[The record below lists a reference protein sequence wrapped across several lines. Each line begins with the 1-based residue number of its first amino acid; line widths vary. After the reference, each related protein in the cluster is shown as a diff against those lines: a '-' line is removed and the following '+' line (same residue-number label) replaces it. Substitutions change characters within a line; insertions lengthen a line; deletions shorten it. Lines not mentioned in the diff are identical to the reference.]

1 MLCCVLHARY
11 IVCSLGV
18 VYMHIHVHVWLHMN
32 DKCLPTPAVFLD
44 GHVYVGNG
52 VSKLLM
58 IDETPRTRTSSL
70 EYLFRI
76 HNRAI
81 KFYSRGLVSVNITA
95 VLLRKCNTPIL
106 KMVMVRKVLSH
117 ISNFENLLRNVP
129 PTSDRARR
137 HMGPS
142 SMRSTNYAQA

>member
-1 MLCCVLHARY
+1 MKGYQLCTSSSTFLELEDPICLLVTSS
-11 IVCSLGV
+11 SLV
-18 VYMHIHVHVWLHMN
+18 VDYFWGECNAME
-32 DKCLPTPAVFLD
+32 
-44 GHVYVGNG
+44 YG

-76 HNRAI
+76 HNRTI

-129 PTSDRARR
+129 PTSDRARSR
-137 HMGPS
+137 HVRPKFWKQ
-142 SMRSTNYAQA
+142 NF